1 MCRDPVVSY
10 SHDRIGDVTA
20 VAEPELAKV
29 AWRTWVRLGCPADVA
44 GMGRLLDVVLPEYER
59 RKEDMA

>member
-1 MCRDPVVSY
+1 MSH
-10 SHDRIGDVTA
+10 SHDRIGGVTA
-20 VAEPELAKV
+20 TIEPELAKI

-59 RKEDMA
+59 RKGDKP